1 MKILKVIN
9 NNVVSALDDRGRE
22 VLVSGKGIGFGK
34 KSGQKLLP
42 EEGQKVFVCE
52 DEAFSSQFKNLVETT
67 DYQTVQLAEE
77 IIEQAK
83 EFLGKTLNQN
93 IYITLTDHLN
103 YALERQR
110 KGVVIQNALLWEIE
124 KFYRSEYEMGLKAL
138 SIVAERTGVLLPKD
152 EAGFLAIHLV
162 TAEMDAKIGQAAVMP
177 EIIQDMINI
186 VQYSIGRK
194 LDENSLSY
202 ERFITHLKFL
212 LQRVVKG
219 QVYKDL
225 DVTML
230 RAMREEYKK
239 EYECALR
246 IKGYLKAKMKFEIS
260 EEELLYLTMHIHR
273 AARD

>member
-239 EYECALR
+239 EYECALKIR
-246 IKGYLKAKMKFEIS
+246 GYLNAKMKFEIS